1 MTHRYC
7 PAFVVRT
14 ALASLL
20 GILIARTAEA
30 STPGELYVSNF
41 NAGRV
46 DRYDTVDGLISGPRV
61 VGFATG
67 LSTPTGVVVSGGL
80 MFVENYGPGTISLY
94 NATNGQLLNASF
106 ITGLDHPWGLAI
118 SGTTLYVT
126 NVASGGSTGSIGAY
140 ATSGA
145 TINASLVTGLSS
157 PHGVVVGGTISG
169 NTKALYVTHAFDG
182 GGHQGVAE
190 YNTDG
195 GTVNASFITDQH
207 DPEGLALSGTNL
219 FISNNGDGTVY
230 EYNTNGVNLSFNV
243 TNGGASTPQALAA
256 DDLGL
261 NLYVANTAAN
271 PSGFV
276 DDFSLPGGT
285 LVASPGAGSMDSPS
299 GLFYIPEP
307 STGAAL
313 VMGVACLL
321 GRRRRRAGS

>member
-1 MTHRYC
+1 MR
-7 PAFVVRT
+7 A

-20 GILIARTAEA
+20 GMLIARTAGA

-67 LSTPTGVVVSGGL
+67 LTTPTGVVVSGTQ
-80 MFVENYGPGTISLY
+80 MFVENFALGTISLY

-106 ITGLDHPWGLAI
+106 ITGLNHPWGLAI
-118 SGTTLYVT
+118 SGTTLYVANQGNGT
-126 NVASGGSTGSIGAY
+126 NTGSIGAY
-140 ATSGA
+140 TTGGG
-145 TINASLVTGLSS
+145 TINASLVTGLNN
-157 PHGVVVGGTISG
+157 PHGIVVGGTISG
-169 NTKALYVTHAFDG
+169 NTKALFVTHSFDG
-182 GGHQGVAE
+182 SGHQGVGE

-195 GTVNASFITDQH
+195 GTVSASFITDQH
-207 DPEGLALSGTNL
+207 DPYGLALSGTNL
-219 FISNNGDGTVY
+219 FISNNGDGTIY
-230 EYNTNGVNLSFNV
+230 EYNTNGVNLSLNV
-243 TNGGASTPQALAA
+243 TNGGAATPQALAA

-285 LVASPGAGSMDSPS
+285 LVANPGAGSMDSPS

-313 VMGVACLL
+313 VMGMAGLL
-321 GRRRRRAGS
+321 GRRRRQAKS